1 MPLVAKEQSARQ
13 KAETDVRTIHKGI
26 DGLRAELDET
36 VKERANHDR
45 NTKKLQT
52 ELDANSKLSK
62 ANIETRSLEE
72 KLKKTEAEA
81 KAAADKARQGGG
93 KVSPEEIK
101 RAQQEIEQVR
111 DEIEKERTQRTAL
124 EKKARELATE
134 IDDIREAIEDDPFL
148 NKDSFA
154 PTAPSKTS
162 SPMLL
167 SLKRLTR
174 RGRISPRLSQ
184 RNETQKR
191 LRNFRITKTTEA
203 EARDKFE
210 QLKNQLE
217 KDLAEVRRNLEA
229 KNVIAPTPN
238 DPPKPIPTSTNL
250 NGAQLLLKAIPN

>member
-62 ANIETRSLEE
+62 ANIETKSLEE

-101 RAQQEIEQVR
+101 RAQQEIEHVR

-184 RNETQKR
+184 RNENKKYLEISE
-191 LRNFRITKTTEA
+191 LRK
-203 EARDKFE
+203 
-210 QLKNQLE
+210 Q
-217 KDLAEVRRNLEA
+217 
-229 KNVIAPTPN
+229 
-238 DPPKPIPTSTNL
+238 PKPKLETNSNNSKINSKKTSQRCDATSKRKTSSHRRRTIRQNRF
-250 NGAQLLLKAIPN
+250 QPRRT

>member
-62 ANIETRSLEE
+62 ANIETKSLEE

-101 RAQQEIEQVR
+101 RAQQEIEHVR
-111 DEIEKERTQRTAL
+111 DEIEKEKL
-124 EKKARELATE
+124 KEL
-134 IDDIREAIEDDPFL
+134 L
-148 NKDSFA
+148 
-154 PTAPSKTS
+154 
-162 SPMLL
+162 
-167 SLKRLTR
+167 
-174 RGRISPRLSQ
+174 
-184 RNETQKR
+184 
-191 LRNFRITKTTEA
+191 
-203 EARDKFE
+203 
-210 QLKNQLE
+210 
-217 KDLAEVRRNLEA
+217 
-229 KNVIAPTPN
+229 
-238 DPPKPIPTSTNL
+238 
-250 NGAQLLLKAIPN
+250 